1 MNITLTTVCSRL
13 ASVAVVA
20 LSTLLITS
28 LQAFAHDETPDYT
41 TVPVDPAETA
51 QKLASQKVDLAKAME
66 LAAKASGGGV
76 VSASATLNGDVAMY
90 EVVCVAGGVPQ
101 TVMVNGQTGD
111 VQAIRVSPVQAL
123 AKAQAK
129 VNGVV
134 RSIDSDFGDV
144 PPTYSVEVLQG
155 DKIHMIVIGAVDG
168 AVVSETVRGRF
179 PGVDASGEIVTTA
192 SGLQYIELQ
201 PGTGAPPSGPGAV
214 VEVHYTGYLVDGTK
228 FDSSVDRGSPASF
241 PLSNVIK
248 GWTEGVGSMQVGSKR
263 KLIIPFELAYGPG
276 GRPPVIPAKATLIFD
291 VELLKIVSDPA
302 MSGEAGGA
310 KMPPPVQPAQSAKP
324 AGK

>member
-1 MNITLTTVCSRL
+1 MSLRFLPLLCVLL
-13 ASVAVVA
+13 ALFLLPEAAQAASTPKTIYSDPTPVAVSVAAPPADAPVALEAERMGYDQKHKIVVA
-20 LSTLLITS
+20 EGT
-28 LQAFAHDETPDYT
+28 
-41 TVPVDPAETA
+41 
-51 QKLASQKVDLAKAME
+51 
-66 LAAKASGGGV
+66 
-76 VSASATLNGDVAMY
+76 
-90 EVVCVAGGVPQ
+90 
-101 TVMVNGQTGD
+101 
-111 VQAIRVSPVQAL
+111 
-123 AKAQAK
+123 
-129 VNGVV
+129 
-134 RSIDSDFGDV
+134 
-144 PPTYSVEVLQG
+144 VEVLQG

-324 AGK
+324 SGK

>member
-1 MNITLTTVCSRL
+1 MNTTLTTVCSRF

-20 LSTLLITS
+20 LSTLLITT
-28 LQAFAHDETPDYT
+28 LQASGRDAGTDYT
-41 TVPVDPAETA
+41 TMPVDPAETA
-51 QKLASQKVDLAKAME
+51 QKLAAQKVDLAKAMDM
-66 LAAKASGGGV
+66 AAQASGGGV
-76 VSASATLNGDVAMY
+76 VSATSKLNGEVAMY
-90 EVVCVAGGVPQ
+90 EVVCVAGGVAQ
-101 TVMVNGQTGD
+101 TVMVNGQTGE
-111 VQAIRVSPVQAL
+111 VQAIRVTPPKAL
-123 AKAQAK
+123 AAAQGK
-129 VNGVV
+129 VNGVA
-134 RSIDSDFGDV
+134 RSVASNFSAV
-144 PPTYSVEVLQG
+144 PPTYTVEVLQG
-155 DKIHMIVIGAVDG
+155 DKIHAIVIGAVDG
-168 AVVSETVRGRF
+168 AIISETVRGRF
-179 PGVDASGEIVTTA
+179 PGVDATGEIVTTP

-201 PGTGAPPSGPGAV
+201 PGTGATPSGPGAV

-263 KLIIPFELAYGPG
+263 KLIIPFDLAYGPG

-302 MSGEAGGA
+302 TSGAAGGA
-310 KMPPPVQPAQSAKP
+310 KMPPPVQAVQPAKP